1 VRKFWTNNCKT
12 IAVSGTRVGE
22 HLREGEHIICNL
34 ESIDM
39 WIKIKLFMVQG
50 KYSIDANLDLKI
62 VKAMVLKDF
71 KNLMQKLAL
80 QMWNKCVPVFEAQRK
95 KNIAKT
101 SQIFKLQSSEGNTQL
116 NSLTFIDLENIQQI
130 FVLQSIK
137 ILGTAELNKK
147 EVRKKHKEMSQ
158 FELRSLNSMEEE
170 VMEVQT
176 D

>member
-1 VRKFWTNNCKT
+1 
-12 IAVSGTRVGE
+12 
-22 HLREGEHIICNL
+22 
-34 ESIDM
+34 M

-116 NSLTFIDLENIQQI
+116 NSLTLIDLENIQQI

-137 ILGTAELNKK
+137 IFGTAELNKK
-147 EVRKKHKEMSQ
+147 EVRKKRKEMSQ
-158 FELRSLNSMEEE
+158 FGLRSLNSMEEE
-170 VMEVQT
+170 EVMEVQT